1 MWRVLYEY
9 NKNNLGPEIGILIET
24 LKGGGEHSNKH
35 SEERGGGV
43 CLVPLYCTVYNISLK
58 IKVFL
63 LTVALLLSNR
73 NIELLK
79 ERNGRLSARR

>member
-1 MWRVLYEY
+1 MVSGKSE
-9 NKNNLGPEIGILIET
+9 E
-24 LKGGGEHSNKH
+24 GGDGGHVVSEGSEEGGDGGFVVCEG
-35 SEERGGGV
+35 SEERGGGGG
-43 CLVPLYCTVYNISLK
+43 LVPLYCTVYNISLK